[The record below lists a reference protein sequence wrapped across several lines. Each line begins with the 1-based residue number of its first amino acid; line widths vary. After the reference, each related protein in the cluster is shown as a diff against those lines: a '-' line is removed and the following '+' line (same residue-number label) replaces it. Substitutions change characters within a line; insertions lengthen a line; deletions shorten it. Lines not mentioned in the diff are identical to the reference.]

1 MFGPRNWKN
10 VYYKFIAFVSAAD
23 EERKVR
29 IIEEDV
35 AVKQKM
41 CEEDLRN
48 AEPMLVA
55 AKQAL
60 NILNKVMECLQ
71 VEILQNDF
79 IPTRWKFCSY
89 LTE

>member
-1 MFGPRNWKN
+1 MVSCVTFNAKIHWIIKN
-10 VYYKFIAFVSAAD
+10 YFYISIFSSPAAD

-55 AKQAL
+55 AKKAL
-60 NILNKVMECLQ
+60 NTLNKVGPKF
-71 VEILQNDF
+71 F
-79 IPTRWKFCSY
+79 IVLAMKIHTFSS
-89 LTE
+89 

>member
-1 MFGPRNWKN
+1 MF
-10 VYYKFIAFVSAAD
+10 FCIAAD

-48 AEPMLVA
+48 AEPMLIA

-60 NILNKVMECLQ
+60 NILNKVG
-71 VEILQNDF
+71 IIYN
-79 IPTRWKFCSY
+79 I
-89 LTE
+89 

>member
-1 MFGPRNWKN
+1 MLIL
-10 VYYKFIAFVSAAD
+10 KFIVTRRKIKYLLISLPAAD

-55 AKQAL
+55 AKKAL
-60 NILNKVMECLQ
+60 NTLNKVGFNL
-71 VEILQNDF
+71 N
-79 IPTRWKFCSY
+79 
-89 LTE
+89 